1 MINLETEKSLALDAQ
16 ERYDIISFAMDAADD
31 NGFINSFIFERALYC
46 YAAIMLYPEYKEELS
61 ELATSNLIAAWNKIL
76 EENIFEQMIK
86 SYETTIAILCQEAE
100 NWFKE
105 YSDWAHSARGIL
117 DIVQQFSGNIL
128 ENAANRLTTTAQ
140 ETGVSNLLEVAD
152 EWGMTRGLLKEENIK
167 ENIKELD
174 EESLFE

>member
-31 NGFINSFIFERALYC
+31 NGFINSFVFERALYC
-46 YAAIMLYPEYKEELS
+46 YAAIMLYPEYKEELA

-86 SYETTIAILCQEAE
+86 SYETTVTILCQEAE

-117 DIVQQFSGNIL
+117 DIVQQFSGDIVQ
-128 ENAANRLTTTAQ
+128 NAANKLTSTAE
-140 ETGVSNLLEVAD
+140 ETGVANLLEIAD
-152 EWGMTRGLLKEENIK
+152 EWGMTRGPLKEENKI
-167 ENIKELD
+167 EPQSPED
-174 EESLFE
+174 SLFE

>member
-31 NGFINSFIFERALYC
+31 NGFINSFVFERALYC
-46 YAAIMLYPEYKEELS
+46 YAAIMLYPEYKEQLS
-61 ELATSNLIAAWNKIL
+61 ELATINLISAWNKIL

-86 SYETTIAILCQEAE
+86 NYETTIVVLCKEAE

-117 DIVQQFSGNIL
+117 DIVQQFSGNIM
-128 ENAANRLTTTAQ
+128 ENAANKLTSTAQ
-140 ETGVSNLLEVAD
+140 ETGVQELLEVAD
-152 EWGMTRGLLKEENIK
+152 EWGMTRGTLKGQPQEKIEEQ
-167 ENIKELD
+167 D

>member
-31 NGFINSFIFERALYC
+31 NGFINSFVFERALYC
-46 YAAIMLYPEYKEELS
+46 YAAMMLYPEYKKELA

-86 SYETTIAILCQEAE
+86 NYETTITILCQEAE

-117 DIVQQFSGNIL
+117 DIIQQFSGNIV

-167 ENIKELD
+167 ENIKEQD

>member
-31 NGFINSFIFERALYC
+31 NGFINSFVFERALYC
-46 YAAIMLYPEYKEELS
+46 YAAIMLYPEHKEELS
-61 ELATSNLIAAWNKIL
+61 ELATSNLISAWNKIL

-86 SYETTIAILCQEAE
+86 SYETTITILCQEAE

-105 YSDWAHSARGIL
+105 YSDWAHSARGVL
-117 DIVQQFSGNIL
+117 EMVQQFSGNIVQT
-128 ENAANRLTTTAQ
+128 AADQLNSTVE
-140 ETGVSNLLEVAD
+140 ETGVGELLNIAD
-152 EWGMTRGLLKEENIK
+152 EWGMNRELLKEENVK
-167 ENIKELD
+167 ENIKEQN